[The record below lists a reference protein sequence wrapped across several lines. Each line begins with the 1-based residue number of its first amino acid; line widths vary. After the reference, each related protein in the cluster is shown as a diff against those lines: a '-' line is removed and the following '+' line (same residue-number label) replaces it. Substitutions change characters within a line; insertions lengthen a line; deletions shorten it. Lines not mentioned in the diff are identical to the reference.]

1 MHQEIN
7 LNDAAAYAASLFA
20 DGEAL
25 GIAARR
31 LGEAGEE
38 IVTVNVRT
46 DFYRGEP
53 RFVDVDVWVENG
65 RLYGEW

>member
-7 LNDAAAYAASLFA
+7 LNEAMAYAESLFD
-20 DGEAL
+20 DGQAL

-46 DFYRGEP
+46 DLYRGEP
-53 RFVDVDVWVENG
+53 RFVDVEVWVENG
-65 RLYGEW
+65 HLYGKW